1 MEKNVRKFL
10 LIINFSEEES
20 GKSIFIEF
28 KEFFLSFL
36 KKEILSKE
44 EDFYLR
50 CCLALFQ
57 IYLEYLQNPEEKI
70 KTEWIKT
77 LRPLIIKKYPISK
90 KGIFVQ
96 NAEVEFLLQ
105 EIDRI
110 ININQNKSAQI
121 EDKNESNRKNRLN
134 EIRMNT
140 IYVSSKQFLKKGDN
154 KEKENKI
161 SKNNDIGN
169 KAKNKSL
176 NENNNHKIQ
185 EIKNEIIINTSDMRK
200 KESSTIKLKKN
211 DKINIKSKVITM
223 RNTFNIIIKK
233 RTNKSVNEKE
243 IRKIS
248 LAKSFDLYHYTS
260 EVYIKDNDDINNEKK
275 KTIIEKKLTGKKTII
290 PANYSD
296 EMNSDKTIRYKNNK
310 LNAISFD
317 FLLKQI
323 TSTDFIEKDDNIIF
337 IYNFTQQCFC
347 FIKKETIFQKV
358 LNCYNYY
365 KKLKTPF
372 FHMKKLIYFLNLL
385 IMAMYEYYHNT
396 KIQIDKNIKNF
407 YKNLDSELLKLIDIK
422 YGSNTNKLKEK
433 EKEDKKVDKKE
444 DKKVDKKEDK
454 KVDKKEDNFKVSLT
468 KRTSNQ
474 FAEKIRM
481 FEELQNKVI
490 HSNNAN
496 NDVYIKKPER
506 KGVGGGPSENLKDDE
521 LNDKA
526 EVLNEIIMINSLLN
540 KKEDNNRDL
549 KGMKSKLKLYKE
561 YLKRIHKNSIS
572 KGFVILDNNKSSINL
587 SEKLKKKNYYTNY
600 FSILNYEPEEIGE
613 VLISI
618 TKADLNK
625 IERRE
630 LYNAIFLK
638 KGKEK
643 TCPNINECI
652 TKFNKLTSFII
663 EDILSY
669 DFPKTRAKVIHRWLT
684 IAAYLKERK
693 DHNDCFAIYS
703 ALQHYIISG
712 LKLTKKEM
720 KSKAKTLKSQIKQY
734 CSIEGNYKNFR
745 EEMNKCAKNNEF
757 YLPYLGILLRDISFF
772 EANYDYIIDRNLINV
787 EKIEK
792 IQVVIDEFFAFK
804 NVNNDNKIE
813 GNLNLSEELNFFQQL
828 DMIKEDDLEIL
839 ANKLEPKFILS
850 DFPQKCKR
858 ITNMDIKYYMK
869 KDKSNKDHSNIK
881 NIGSFIII

>member
-1 MEKNVRKFL
+1 
-10 LIINFSEEES
+10 
-20 GKSIFIEF
+20 
-28 KEFFLSFL
+28 
-36 KKEILSKE
+36 
-44 EDFYLR
+44 
-50 CCLALFQ
+50 
-57 IYLEYLQNPEEKI
+57 
-70 KTEWIKT
+70 
-77 LRPLIIKKYPISK
+77 
-90 KGIFVQ
+90 
-96 NAEVEFLLQ
+96 
-105 EIDRI
+105 
-110 ININQNKSAQI
+110 
-121 EDKNESNRKNRLN
+121 
-134 EIRMNT
+134 
-140 IYVSSKQFLKKGDN
+140 
-154 KEKENKI
+154 
-161 SKNNDIGN
+161 
-169 KAKNKSL
+169 
-176 NENNNHKIQ
+176 
-185 EIKNEIIINTSDMRK
+185 
-200 KESSTIKLKKN
+200 
-211 DKINIKSKVITM
+211 
-223 RNTFNIIIKK
+223 
-233 RTNKSVNEKE
+233 
-243 IRKIS
+243 
-248 LAKSFDLYHYTS
+248 
-260 EVYIKDNDDINNEKK
+260 
-275 KTIIEKKLTGKKTII
+275 
-290 PANYSD
+290 
-296 EMNSDKTIRYKNNK
+296 
-310 LNAISFD
+310 
-317 FLLKQI
+317 
-323 TSTDFIEKDDNIIF
+323 
-337 IYNFTQQCFC
+337 
-347 FIKKETIFQKV
+347 
-358 LNCYNYY
+358 
-365 KKLKTPF
+365 
-372 FHMKKLIYFLNLL
+372 
-385 IMAMYEYYHNT
+385 
-396 KIQIDKNIKNF
+396 
-407 YKNLDSELLKLIDIK
+407 
-422 YGSNTNKLKEK
+422 
-433 EKEDKKVDKKE
+433 
-444 DKKVDKKEDK
+444 
-454 KVDKKEDNFKVSLT
+454 
-468 KRTSNQ
+468 
-474 FAEKIRM
+474 M

-496 NDVYIKKPER
+496 NDVYKKKPER

-720 KSKAKTLKSQIKQY
+720 KSKAKTLKSQIKEY

-869 KDKSNKDHSNIK
+869 KDKSNIDHSNIK